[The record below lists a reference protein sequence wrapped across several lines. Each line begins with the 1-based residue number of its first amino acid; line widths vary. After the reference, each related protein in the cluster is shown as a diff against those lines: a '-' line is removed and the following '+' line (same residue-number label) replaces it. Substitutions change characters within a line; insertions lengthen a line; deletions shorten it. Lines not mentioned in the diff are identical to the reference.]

1 MHAMDLD
8 DAYRVERVLARG
20 AGGVTE
26 IVTLGESGPFVRKSI
41 PSKLARRGV
50 WGTLAEC
57 DSARLPHVIAT
68 YEMPDEFV
76 VVCDFVPGEN
86 LEQLLSARGRL
97 AETDA
102 TRLVVQL
109 CEAAAALHAHGIIHR
124 DISPTNVIVAAD
136 GAHLID
142 LGIARFRAE
151 GATHDT
157 TQLGT
162 PGFAAPEQHGFAQ
175 TDARTDV
182 YSLGRVL
189 GYLLTGVRPEM
200 PDAAEYEQALADE
213 KIVSPQMRVI
223 VERASAFE
231 PSARYQSAAE
241 LARALGAEMAD
252 AAASATGSTATAM
265 SGTEDD
271 AESDVKGP
279 AMTGSS
285 HLPVVKV
292 ALCAALL
299 IGLVGAIVLFVIDA
313 VSGNGSTGGRTDGSD
328 GGESEG
334 SISALFP
341 DMDDLA
347 DGNASAGAGTGQN
360 GSHADGAST
369 QNADEKPLE
378 VVEFG
383 WSADPSGYIS
393 YAFGLRNNA
402 NTLIEYPAVTVTGR
416 DADGSVL
423 FSDDWVVSEVAAGE
437 TGYFASIAGN
447 GTAPATVEITPI
459 APDDYQYTSLS
470 EARAVFS
477 VSGAREVSD
486 GFGGIQFVGE
496 VTTEKDGGSTG
507 MGQVILSVVLRDES
521 GQIIYG
527 ASGFADR
534 PAVGETTSF
543 AIDAFGAPRDYA
555 SFEVYACP
563 W

>member
-1 MHAMDLD
+1 MDDEQIMHAMDLD

-26 IVTLGESGPFVRKSI
+26 IVSLGESGPFVRKRI

-76 VVCDFVPGEN
+76 VVCNFVPGEN

-97 AETDA
+97 SEKDA
-102 TRLVVQL
+102 ARLVAQL
-109 CEAAAALHAHGIIHR
+109 CEAVAALHAHGIIHR

-213 KIVSPQMRVI
+213 KIVSPQMRAV

-241 LARALGAEMAD
+241 LARALGAEVADTAAPVVEREGAPQAVPAPEAVPAPGSGRPERRNWVKVLFAVMAAIAFVVAVAIILAQTFGQGEKD
-252 AAASATGSTATAM
+252 ADVPAVDEPAKTQPLSEPENEADDVGDADGS
-265 SGTEDD
+265 G
-271 AESDVKGP
+271 GP
-279 AMTGSS
+279 AA
-285 HLPVVKV
+285 PV
-292 ALCAALL
+292 
-299 IGLVGAIVLFVIDA
+299 
-313 VSGNGSTGGRTDGSD
+313 
-328 GGESEG
+328 
-334 SISALFP
+334 
-341 DMDDLA
+341 MDE
-347 DGNASAGAGTGQN
+347 N
-360 GSHADGAST
+360 
-369 QNADEKPLE
+369 PLE
-378 VVEFG
+378 IVESG
-383 WSADPSGYIS
+383 WSVGSGGYVN
-393 YAFGLRNNA
+393 YAFALRNTA
-402 NTLIEYPAVTVTGR
+402 DVLIEYPAVTVTGR

-437 TGYFASIAGN
+437 TGYFASMAGN
-447 GTAPATVEITPI
+447 GTAPATVDITPI
-459 APDDYQYTSLS
+459 VPDDYQYTSAS

-477 VSGAREVSD
+477 VSGARGVSD
-486 GFGGIQFVGE
+486 GFGGVQFVGE
-496 VTTEKDGGSTG
+496 VTTDEDDGSMG
-507 MGQVILSVVLRDES
+507 MGQVLLSVVLRDKS

-527 ASGFADR
+527 ASGFANR
-534 PAVGETTSF
+534 PAVGKTTSF
-543 AIDAFGAPRDYA
+543 EIDAFDAPRDYT
-555 SFEVYACP
+555 SFEIYARP

>member
-8 DAYRVERVLARG
+8 DAYRVDRVLARG

-26 IVTLGESGPFVRKSI
+26 IVALGESGPFVRKRI
-41 PSKLARRGV
+41 PSRLARRGV

-57 DSARLPHVIAT
+57 DCARLPRVIAT

-97 AETDA
+97 AEKDA
-102 TRLVVQL
+102 ARLVAQL

-200 PDAAEYEQALADE
+200 PDAAEYEQALEDE
-213 KIVSPQMRVI
+213 RIVSPRMRAV

-241 LARALGAEMAD
+241 LARALGAEVAD
-252 AAASATGSTATAM
+252 AAAPAAERDGAPQAAPMPKAAPTAGSGRPARRNWVKPLFALMAAVAFVVAVALIVATTLGRGEGDADVSTADEPAQTQ
-265 SGTEDD
+265 TQLQPEDD
-271 AESDVKGP
+271 AGD
-279 AMTGSS
+279 AGSAAAA
-285 HLPVVKV
+285 PV
-292 ALCAALL
+292 
-299 IGLVGAIVLFVIDA
+299 
-313 VSGNGSTGGRTDGSD
+313 TD
-328 GGESEG
+328 E
-334 SISALFP
+334 
-341 DMDDLA
+341 
-347 DGNASAGAGTGQN
+347 N
-360 GSHADGAST
+360 
-369 QNADEKPLE
+369 PLE
-378 VVEFG
+378 IVESG
-383 WSADPSGYIS
+383 WSVGFGGYVN
-393 YAFGLRNNA
+393 YAFALRNNGSVQVD
-402 NTLIEYPAVTVTGR
+402 YPGVTITGR
-416 DADGSVL
+416 DEDGQVL
-423 FSDDWVVSEVAAGE
+423 FSQEQYVSGIPAGE
-437 TGYFASIAGN
+437 TRFFGFQAGN
-447 GTAPATVEITPI
+447 GTAPAAVEFTPI
-459 APDDYQYTSLS
+459 NPPDYALGSAGDTT
-470 EARAVFS
+470 AAFT

-486 GFGGIQFVGE
+486 GMGGIKFVGE
-496 VTTEKDGGSTG
+496 VTTDREGGDGDYGS
-507 MGQVILSVVLRDES
+507 QVALTVVLRDES
-521 GQIIYG
+521 GAIIYG
-527 ASGFADR
+527 GTGFASR

-543 AIDAFGAPRDYA
+543 EILTLGVPEDYA
-555 SFEVYACP
+555 SFEVYAAQ

>member
-8 DAYRVERVLARG
+8 DAYRVDRVLARG

-26 IVTLGESGPFVRKSI
+26 IVALGESGPFVRKRI
-41 PSKLARRGV
+41 PSRLARRGV

-57 DSARLPHVIAT
+57 DCARLPRVIAT

-86 LEQLLSARGRL
+86 LEQLLSSRGRL
-97 AETDA
+97 AEKDA
-102 TRLVVQL
+102 ARLVNQL

-213 KIVSPQMRVI
+213 KIVSPQMRAV

-241 LARALGAEMAD
+241 LARALGAEVADTAAPVVEREGAPQAVPAPEAVPAPGSGRPERRNWVKVLFAVMAAIAFVVAVAIILAQTFGQGEKD
-252 AAASATGSTATAM
+252 ADVPAVDEPAKTQPLSEPENEADDVGDADGS
-265 SGTEDD
+265 G
-271 AESDVKGP
+271 GP
-279 AMTGSS
+279 AA
-285 HLPVVKV
+285 PV
-292 ALCAALL
+292 
-299 IGLVGAIVLFVIDA
+299 
-313 VSGNGSTGGRTDGSD
+313 
-328 GGESEG
+328 
-334 SISALFP
+334 
-341 DMDDLA
+341 MDE
-347 DGNASAGAGTGQN
+347 N
-360 GSHADGAST
+360 
-369 QNADEKPLE
+369 PLE
-378 VVEFG
+378 IVESG
-383 WSADPSGYIS
+383 WSVGSGGYVN
-393 YAFGLRNNA
+393 YAFALRNTA
-402 NTLIEYPAVTVTGR
+402 DVLIEYPAVTVTGR

-437 TGYFASIAGN
+437 TGYFASMAGN
-447 GTAPATVEITPI
+447 GTAPATVDITPI
-459 APDDYQYTSLS
+459 VPDDYQYTSAS

-477 VSGAREVSD
+477 VSGARGVSD
-486 GFGGIQFVGE
+486 GFGGVQFVGE
-496 VTTEKDGGSTG
+496 VTTDEDDGSMG
-507 MGQVILSVVLRDES
+507 MGQVLLSVVLRDKS

-527 ASGFADR
+527 ASGFANR
-534 PAVGETTSF
+534 PAVGKTTSF
-543 AIDAFGAPRDYA
+543 EIDAFDAPRDYT
-555 SFEVYACP
+555 SFEIYARP